1 MASQDGGAV
10 MQIPDKTS
18 LELEIAELT
27 RLLEEYRAKITEGT
41 FSTENFMSITEI
53 EEALGTLRN
62 STNNIYT
69 ELQSK
74 LVNQIDQAELVRKKK
89 RTTGTKE

>member
-1 MASQDGGAV
+1 
-10 MQIPDKTS
+10 MQTPDKTS

-27 RLLEEYRAKITEGT
+27 RLLEEYQSKIAHGT
-41 FSTENFMSITEI
+41 SSADNFMSITEM

-62 STNNIYT
+62 GTNNIYT

-74 LVNQIDQAELVRKKK
+74 LVCQINQAELVRKKK
-89 RTTGTKE
+89 RTIGNME

>member
-1 MASQDGGAV
+1 

-27 RLLEEYRAKITEGT
+27 RLLEEYRSKITHGT
-41 FSTENFMSITEI
+41 SSTDNFMPITEM

-69 ELQSK
+69 KLQSR
-74 LVNQIDQAELVRKKK
+74 LVSQLNQAELVRKKK
-89 RTTGTKE
+89 RTTGTKK